1 MAGQYEDKPNTG
13 VLFVKKIK
21 NSDASPDFDGNFSVK
36 VSDLEVVDGEAT
48 FKLSGWKKKSKAGN
62 TYISLAVNFWK
73 PDEESKIK
81 KQEKVAEK
89 IEDDD
94 IPW

>member
-36 VSDLEVVDGEAT
+36 VSDLDVVDGEAT
-48 FKLSGWKKKSKAGN
+48 FNLSGWKKKSKAGN
-62 TYISLAVNFWK
+62 TYISLAINFWK

>member
-36 VSDLEVVDGEAT
+36 VSDLDVVDGE
-48 FKLSGWKKKSKAGN
+48 
-62 TYISLAVNFWK
+62 
-73 PDEESKIK
+73 